1 MTWFQHWRQWAA
13 PLPDATFAL
22 AWFALGAYEAA
33 SVRSGGQRQRELI
46 QRNVQFHAPRRA
58 HVFDVITRAV
68 DAAARAGAPL
78 NWSFP
83 DPSVNLSPTE
93 AQSAAALLSAQ
104 GWAEVAQIVIE
115 RVLKVQYRD
124 KVKSL
129 RALPPP
135 TVEPAGPWIAAL
147 RSASGMAVSQH
158 IEAPKAD
165 LFFGWPFRFG
175 TFGGVASKAAENA
188 LQYWPSNRLA
198 RAIAL
203 GREES
208 NCDVLIH
215 VGDSAELVA
224 HLMSQPT
231 RIKADVVLL
240 VGDVLD
246 IEAMD
251 ERKLLLI
258 SETAAGGIVVV
269 RGMALDDLAGS
280 LNALMNEISHANTL
294 DFALHEAFPP
304 KLGPLLMW
312 MTDELASMNVRSVT
326 RRLNERLRAMAPGTQ
341 LNLSR
346 LRPDLIQRPQP
357 EVAGA
362 PRPPGRD
369 PLQQHLPSP
378 AQPAARRLRIRRG
391 AQPTIGPPPHV
402 LTVPSAIATSRQD
415 VAPTEPATPIFP
427 QEFELRTQA
436 MTFEAESGGALDLV
450 EVAEVVEG
458 ALEPKEIEEARAT
471 RHLQQ
476 QSSIVLDDGSERP
489 ARAGFVSGATARVV
503 LRIGA
508 AGKGWQ
514 SLIAE
519 FPIDQLPPQAERYRL
534 RVWLTEPDQL
544 DEPLRGEIWLP
555 RDGYSTECTL
565 EFTPRVAGRF
575 DGRISVLHRGRV
587 LQTAALRARILAPQ
601 EAWPDD
607 GRADAFAVETD
618 GAPRLVEVAG
628 VRQRLWDLDRR
639 RPFDLAFVTNHTEI
653 GQPRLVRLSDKRAWI
668 VDTAGAQDTMAE
680 INTELSRV
688 ALRVADY
695 KDGLEGPNGLKAL
708 IKLAQCGAYLK
719 VFLVDE
725 QLDRQGA
732 NSTIVSQEYV
742 QIVSLRSDAA
752 IPFEFIY
759 ELDVPHD
766 DAHVCP
772 NWQFAVKA
780 GACPGTCPGDASKR
794 VCPMGFWGLRKV
806 IERHHITPEL
816 DEGGKEFFLQSE
828 PSRGSPSLNL
838 RGSVLLARSHRVG
851 DDAVKPVQDKLG
863 ASEGVTILPVT
874 SWDDWRTAVE
884 TKNPA
889 FILCMP
895 HTDGKGASVSL
906 EISKQTLKTIH
917 ITAQHVC
924 PTNDSISPIVALLGC
939 DIANSAESYTRH
951 VAVFRARGAAVVIGT
966 VATVFGGH
974 AAAVAEML
982 ADELLRKRA
991 APFRLGEVIR
1001 DIKRRCLLDKQLMP
1015 LCIVAYGDADWLIS
1029 N

>member
-1 MTWFQHWRQWAA
+1 MTWFQQWRQWAA
-13 PLPDATFAL
+13 PLPDGPFGL

-33 SVRSGGQRQRELI
+33 SIRSGGLRQRELM
-46 QRNVQFHAPRRA
+46 QRDAQFPAPRRA
-58 HVFDVITRAV
+58 HVLDVITRAV

-78 NWSFP
+78 TWSFP
-83 DPSVNLSPTE
+83 DPFLNLSPT
-93 AQSAAALLSAQ
+93 APQSAALLSPQ
-104 GWAEVAQIVIE
+104 GWAEVAQTVID
-115 RVLKVQYRD
+115 RVLKLRHRD
-124 KVKSL
+124 KVKAL
-129 RALPPP
+129 RVLPPP

-175 TFGGVASKAAENA
+175 TFGGLAAKAAKDA
-188 LQYWPSNRLA
+188 LRYWPSNRLA

-203 GREES
+203 SREDD
-208 NCDVLIH
+208 NCDLLIH

-224 HLMSQPT
+224 QLMAQPT
-231 RIKADVVLL
+231 RIKADLVLL

-246 IEAMD
+246 TESMD

-258 SETAAGGIVVV
+258 SETAAGGIAVV
-269 RGMALDDLAGS
+269 RWMAMEDLVGA

-294 DFALHEAFPP
+294 DVALHAAFPP

-312 MTDELASMNVRSVT
+312 MTDELASMNVRSVA
-326 RRLNERLRAMAPGTQ
+326 RRLNERLKSMAPGTK
-341 LNLSR
+341 LDLSR
-346 LRPDLIQRPQP
+346 LRPDLIQRPPP
-357 EVAGA
+357 ERAGS
-362 PRPPGRD
+362 PTPLGRN
-369 PLQQHLPSP
+369 PFQLPSPSP
-378 AQPAARRLRIRRG
+378 AQQPTRRLRIRRG
-391 AQPTIGPPPHV
+391 TQPTTEPPPQ
-402 LTVPSAIATSRQD
+402 VPAVPPD
-415 VAPTEPATPIFP
+415 VAFSLPDLSPAEPTPVVVPP
-427 QEFELRTQA
+427 EFELRTEA
-436 MTFEAESGGALDLV
+436 MTFEAESGGASDLV

-458 ALEPKEIEEARAT
+458 ALEPRETEEARAT
-471 RHLQQ
+471 RYLQQ
-476 QSSIVLDDGSERP
+476 RSSIVLHDGNERP
-489 ARAGFVSGATARVV
+489 ALAGFVAGATARVV

-514 SLIAE
+514 SLFDE
-519 FPIDQLPPQAERYRL
+519 FPTDQLPPQADRHRL

-544 DEPLRGEIWLP
+544 AEPLRGQIWLP
-555 RDGYSTECTL
+555 RDGDSTECTL
-565 EFTPRVAGRF
+565 EFTPRLAGRF
-575 DGRISVLHRGRV
+575 DGRVSVLHRGRV

-601 EAWPDD
+601 EAWLHDD
-607 GRADAFAVETD
+607 WADAFAVETD
-618 GAPRLVEVAG
+618 GAPRLVELAG
-628 VRQRLWDLDRR
+628 VRQRLGDLGQR
-639 RPFDLAFVTNHTEI
+639 RPFDLAFVTNHTET

-680 INTELSRV
+680 INAELSRV

-725 QLDRQGA
+725 QLDRQGT
-732 NSTIVSQEYV
+732 NSAIAKEEYV

-759 ELDVPHD
+759 ELDAPHD
-766 DAHVCP
+766 DAHACP
-772 NWQFAVKA
+772 HWQSAVKA

-816 DEGGKEFFLQSE
+816 DQGGKEFFLQSE
-828 PSRGSPSLNL
+828 PGRGSPALKL
-838 RGSVLLARSHRVG
+838 RGCVLLARSHRVT
-851 DDAVKPVQDKLG
+851 DDAMKPVQDKLV

-874 SWDDWRTAVE
+874 SWEDWKTAVE
-884 TKNPA
+884 TKNPG
-889 FILCMP
+889 FILSMP

-924 PTNDSISPIVALLGC
+924 PTKESKSPLVALLGC
-939 DIANSAESYTRH
+939 DIVSSAESYTRH
-951 VAVFRARGAAVVIGT
+951 VAVFRAKGAAVVIGT
-966 VATVFGGH
+966 IATVFGGH

-982 ADELLRKRA
+982 SDELLRKRA